1 MRTPEEMLKDIEECT
16 GMCGDFCISCR
27 EMHCLGEIHD
37 VMAQLIEENK
47 KLKSEVASLKNN

>member
-1 MRTPEEMLKDIEECT
+1 MLKDIEECT